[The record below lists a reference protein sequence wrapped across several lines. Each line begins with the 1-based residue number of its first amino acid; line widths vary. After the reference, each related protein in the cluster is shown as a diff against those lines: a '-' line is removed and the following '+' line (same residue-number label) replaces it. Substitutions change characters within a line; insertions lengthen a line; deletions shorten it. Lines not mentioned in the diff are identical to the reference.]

1 MHCWLFCHSMLERHV
16 AFVERL
22 LGGAVARH
30 SLLWSSEA
38 DPDAALAVLE
48 EAEEDRGVSSDCF

>member
-30 SLLWSSEA
+30 SLLLSSEA

-48 EAEEDRGVSSDCF
+48 EDEEDGVFL